1 MPVID
6 WARTDQRWPL
16 ATGGYAMR
24 FDFIAHAAF
33 DLFILE
39 RPGAERDYTADEV
52 ARAREY
58 FEGADDERLAALTET
73 VLVGLPGSEESYDL
87 DTLRAGLRQYD
98 GTTMLLLVSGR
109 FRLDLTVRLHHPA
122 RAGRLHRLEPRHR
135 PLLASRKG
143 LRCRHRPVAVHRKL
157 SHSPAA
163 EGLSCRVER
172 RLQVC
177 LSRCRAGSWP
187 DPTRPC
193 AEQNW
198 SPASMGP
205 CRVIDS
211 PVLP

>member
-1 MPVID
+1 
-6 WARTDQRWPL
+6 
-16 ATGGYAMR
+16 
-24 FDFIAHAAF
+24 
-33 DLFILE
+33 
-39 RPGAERDYTADEV
+39 
-52 ARAREY
+52 
-58 FEGADDERLAALTET
+58 
-73 VLVGLPGSEESYDL
+73 
-87 DTLRAGLRQYD
+87 
-98 GTTMLLLVSGR
+98 MLLLVSGR
-109 FRLDLTVRLHHPA
+109 FRLDLTVGSTTLQEQGDYIVWSPGIDHSWHA
-122 RAGRLHRLEPRHR
+122 E
-135 PLLASRKG
+135 KG